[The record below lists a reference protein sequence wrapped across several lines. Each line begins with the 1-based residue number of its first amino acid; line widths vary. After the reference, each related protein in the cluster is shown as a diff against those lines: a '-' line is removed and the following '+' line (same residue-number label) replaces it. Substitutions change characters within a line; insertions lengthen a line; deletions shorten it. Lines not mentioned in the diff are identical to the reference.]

1 MLKDFNSMKRCIV
14 WLVGIVQKMTWD
26 EHMAVAVL
34 EIREQWK
41 AKGESLGEYLRLD
54 VPPIFALKG
63 V

>member
-1 MLKDFNSMKRCIV
+1 M
-14 WLVGIVQKMTWD
+14 WLAEIAQGMTWD

-41 AKGESLGEYLRLD
+41 AKGESLGEDLRLD